1 MNFFPNLKCRCFL
14 LLGQDHFLPPP
25 FDAVGLLL
33 HYLGP
38 SGVLL
43 LRDKLWPAG
52 LLLAE
57 YRRPWPRDVAARQR
71 KGSPRVRFSHY
82 PCRAE
87 ERHVIAYAFLNSE
100 L

>member
-1 MNFFPNLKCRCFL
+1 MPL
-14 LLGQDHFLPPP
+14 LLPSWPGPIPAPP

-52 LLLAE
+52 FLL
-57 YRRPWPRDVAARQR
+57 
-71 KGSPRVRFSHY
+71 
-82 PCRAE
+82 
-87 ERHVIAYAFLNSE
+87 RHKL